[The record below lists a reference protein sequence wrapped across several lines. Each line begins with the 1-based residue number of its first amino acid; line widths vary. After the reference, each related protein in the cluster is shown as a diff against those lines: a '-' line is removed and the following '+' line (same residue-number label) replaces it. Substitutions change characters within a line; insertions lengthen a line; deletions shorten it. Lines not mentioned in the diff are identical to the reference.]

1 MKRGQ
6 EVLVIFPEGE
16 IFYLNDLVQ
25 PFKSG
30 AVEIGMHAVVESQ
43 RTETDWTVYLIPL
56 AIKYRY
62 RKPICHILERRIRR
76 MEQYLLLRKSGLSF
90 QKRMEHILAVML

>member
-1 MKRGQ
+1 M
-6 EVLVIFPEGE
+6 LVIFPEGE

-43 RTETDWTVYLIPL
+43 RTETDWTVHLIPL

-62 RKPICHILERRIRR
+62 T
-76 MEQYLLLRKSGLSF
+76 LRGH
-90 QKRMEHILAVML
+90 E